1 MILSFNIKEMKNLKN
16 YTIVLLLLVF
26 SGCSE
31 DIESV
36 NYDEINPSIF
46 PSSEADIQ
54 AIVASAYYPLR
65 GSYGNGIHSTSENG
79 LMFILDAT
87 TEILQGP
94 YGVQQEASLHSY
106 KASSTAFTRFYDVF
120 YNKISSMTL
129 SIDRIENSKVNDL
142 IKKQAIA
149 EIRCARGLLAYEL
162 FDLYGPLVIAPLEVL
177 KNPLKEEPL
186 ARLSNAEMVSFIEND
201 LKAAAENL
209 KSPAETPYGRLSS
222 GMARMVL
229 VRLYLHEKRWAE
241 VEAQTNA
248 IIGMNY
254 YGLEDDYVGL
264 WDVKAPVESREV
276 IWAVPADYAGTSE
289 NQWQLMCLPANF
301 PGRGGYGTIQS
312 SWKFYDSF
320 EATDIRKNALIAEY
334 TGTDGITYNRANPAN
349 YMQLGP
355 IPLKIDPDAART
367 TALTTVDIIVYRYP
381 DVLLS
386 KAEALANKTGTPTQE
401 AIDLVN
407 VVRKRAKISELQ
419 LVNYATLEK
428 FNDMILLERSHEYW
442 CENGQYRSDLIR
454 HGKFTEHAKALN
466 GAASQSE
473 PYKALF
479 PFSLARIS
487 EGKGKFIQNTGYI
500 N

>member
-1 MILSFNIKEMKNLKN
+1 MKNIKN

-26 SGCSE
+26 SGCS
-31 DIESV
+31 DDLESI
-36 NYDEINPSIF
+36 NFDEINPSIF
-46 PSSEADIQ
+46 PTSEADIQ

-79 LMFILDAT
+79 LMFISDAT

-106 KASSTAFTRFYDVF
+106 KATSTSFTRFYDVF
-120 YNKISSMTL
+120 YNKISGMTL
-129 SIDRIENSKVNDL
+129 SIDRIEKSNVNDL

-149 EIRCARGLLAYEL
+149 EVKCARGLLAYEL
-162 FDLYGPLVIAPLEVL
+162 FDLYGPLVVAPLKVL
-177 KNPLKEEPL
+177 QNPLIEEPL
-186 ARLSNAEMVSFIEND
+186 ARLSNADMVSFIEND
-201 LKAAAENL
+201 LKAAAEDL
-209 KSPAETPYGRLSS
+209 KGPADTQYGRFSS

-229 VRLYLHEKRWAE
+229 IRLYLHEKRWAD
-241 VEAQTNA
+241 VETQANA
-248 IIGMNY
+248 IIAMNY
-254 YGLEDDYVGL
+254 YGLEDNYVGL
-264 WDVKAPVESREV
+264 WDVKAPVSSKEV

-289 NQWQLMCLPANF
+289 NQWQLMVLPANF

-312 SWKFYDSF
+312 SWTFYDTF
-320 EATDIRKNALIAEY
+320 EATDIRKNALIAEFQ
-334 TGTDGITYNRANPAN
+334 GTDGITYNRANPAN

-355 IPLKIDPDAART
+355 IPLKINPDAART

-386 KAEALANKTGTPTQE
+386 KAEALVNKTGTPTQE
-401 AIDLVN
+401 AVDLVN
-407 VVRKRAKISELQ
+407 IVRKRAKISELK
-419 LVNYATLEK
+419 LVDVPTLAS
-428 FNDMILLERSHEYW
+428 FNNMILVERSHEYW

-454 HGKFTEHAKALN
+454 HGKFTEHALSLN
-466 GAASQSE
+466 GSASQSE

-479 PFSLARIS
+479 PFSLERIA
-487 EGKGKFIQNTGYI
+487 EGKGKFIQNLGY

>member
-1 MILSFNIKEMKNLKN
+1 MKNLKN

-26 SGCSE
+26 SGCN
-31 DIESV
+31 DDLESI

-46 PSSEADIQ
+46 PSSEADVQ

-106 KASSTAFTRFYDVF
+106 KATSTAFTRFYDVF
-120 YNKISSMTL
+120 YNKISGMTL
-129 SIDRIENSKVNDL
+129 SIDRIEKSKVNDL
-142 IKKQAIA
+142 VKKQAIA
-149 EIRCARGLLAYEL
+149 EIRCARGLLTYEL

-177 KNPLKEEPL
+177 QNPLKEQPL

-201 LKAAAENL
+201 LKLAAADL
-209 KSPAETPYGRLSS
+209 PAPKDAVYGRFSQGL
-222 GMARMVL
+222 ARMIL
-229 VRLYLHEKRWAE
+229 IRLYLHEKRWAD
-241 VEAQTNA
+241 VEEQSSA

-254 YGLEDDYVGL
+254 YGLESDYVGL
-264 WDVKAPVESREV
+264 WDVKAPVDSKEV

-320 EATDIRKNALIAEY
+320 EATDIRKEALIVEY
-334 TGTDGITYNRANPAN
+334 TGTDGVTYNRQNPAN

-355 IPLKIDPDAART
+355 IPLKIDADAART
-367 TALTTVDIIVYRYP
+367 TALTTVDIIEYRYP

-386 KAEALANKTGTPTQE
+386 KAEAIANRLGAPTQE

-407 VVRKRAKISELQ
+407 IVRRRAKISEIL
-419 LVNYATLEK
+419 LANYTTLAS

-454 HGKFTEHAKALN
+454 HGKYTQHAIDLN
-466 GAASQSE
+466 GAASQSA

-479 PFSLARIS
+479 PFSLERIS
-487 EGKGKFIQNTGYI
+487 EGKGKFLQNPGY

>member
-1 MILSFNIKEMKNLKN
+1 MKNFKS
-16 YTIVLLLLVF
+16 YIIVALMLVF
-26 SGCSE
+26 SGCSN
-31 DIESV
+31 DLESI

-65 GSYGNGIHSTSENG
+65 GSYGNGIHTTSENG
-79 LMFILDAT
+79 LMFMLDAT

-106 KASSTAFTRFYDVF
+106 KATSTAFTRFYDVF
-120 YNKISSMTL
+120 YNKISGMTL
-129 SIDRIENSKVNDL
+129 SIDRIQSSNVNEL

-149 EIRCARGLLAYEL
+149 EIKCARGLLAYEL
-162 FDLYGPLVIAPLEVL
+162 FDLYGPLVVAPLDVL

-201 LKAAAENL
+201 LKDAATDL
-209 KSPAETPYGRLSS
+209 KAPGETAYGRFSS

-229 VRLYLHEKRWAE
+229 IRLYLHEKRWAE
-241 VEAQTNA
+241 VEEQAAA
-248 IIGMNY
+248 IMAMNY
-254 YGLEDDYVGL
+254 YGLEENYVGL
-264 WDVKAPVESREV
+264 WDIKAPVDSKEV

-289 NQWQLMCLPANF
+289 NQWQLMVLPANY

-312 SWKFYDSF
+312 SWTFYDSF
-320 EATDIRKNALIAEY
+320 EATDIRKNALIAEF
-334 TGTDGITYNRANPAN
+334 TGTDGVTYNRSNPAN

-367 TALTTVDIIVYRYP
+367 TALTTVDIIVYRYA

-386 KAEALANKTGTPTQE
+386 RAEAIVNKTGTPTQE

-407 VVRKRAKISELQ
+407 IVRRRAKISEIQ
-419 LVNYATLEK
+419 LADYATLAK

-454 HGKFTEHAKALN
+454 HGKFTEHALALN
-466 GAASQSE
+466 GAASQSA

-479 PFSLARIS
+479 PFSLDRIS
-487 EGKGKFIQNTGYI
+487 EGKGKFIQNPGY

>member
-1 MILSFNIKEMKNLKN
+1 MKNFKS
-16 YTIVLLLLVF
+16 YIVVVLMLVF
-26 SGCSE
+26 SGCSN
-31 DIESV
+31 DLESI

-65 GSYGNGIHSTSENG
+65 GSYGNGIHTTSENG
-79 LMFILDAT
+79 LMFMLDAT

-106 KASSTAFTRFYDVF
+106 KATSTAFTRFYDVF
-120 YNKISSMTL
+120 YNKISGMTL
-129 SIDRIENSKVNDL
+129 SIDRIQSSNVNEL

-149 EIRCARGLLAYEL
+149 EIKCARGLLAYEL
-162 FDLYGPLVIAPLEVL
+162 FDLYGPLVVAPLDVL

-201 LKAAAENL
+201 LKDAATDL
-209 KSPAETPYGRLSS
+209 KAPGETAYGRFSS
-222 GMARMVL
+222 GMARMIL
-229 VRLYLHEKRWAE
+229 IRLYLHEKRWAE
-241 VEAQTNA
+241 VEEQAAA
-248 IIGMNY
+248 IMAMNY
-254 YGLEDDYVGL
+254 YGLEENYVGL
-264 WDVKAPVESREV
+264 WDIKAPVDSKEV

-289 NQWQLMCLPANF
+289 NQWQLMVLPANY

-312 SWKFYDSF
+312 SWTFYDSF
-320 EATDIRKNALIAEY
+320 EATDIRKNALIAEF
-334 TGTDGITYNRANPAN
+334 TGTDGVTYNRANPAN

-367 TALTTVDIIVYRYP
+367 TALTTVDIIVYRYA

-386 KAEALANKTGTPTQE
+386 RAEAIANKTGTPTQE

-407 VVRKRAKISELQ
+407 IVRRRAKISEIQ
-419 LVNYATLEK
+419 LADYATLSK

-454 HGKFTEHAKALN
+454 HGKFTEHALALN
-466 GAASQSE
+466 GAASQSA

-479 PFSLARIS
+479 PFSLDRIS
-487 EGKGKFIQNTGYI
+487 EGKGKFIQNPGY

>member
-1 MILSFNIKEMKNLKN
+1 MKNIKN

-26 SGCSE
+26 SGCS
-31 DIESV
+31 DDLQSI

-46 PSSEADIQ
+46 PTSEADIQ

-106 KASSTAFTRFYDVF
+106 KATSTSFTRFYDVF
-120 YNKISSMTL
+120 YNKISGMTL
-129 SIDRIENSKVNDL
+129 SIDRIEKSKVNDL

-149 EIRCARGLLAYEL
+149 EVKCARGLLAYEL
-162 FDLYGPLVIAPLEVL
+162 FDMYGPIVVAPLDVL
-177 KNPLKEEPL
+177 QNPLKEEPL
-186 ARLSNAEMVSFIEND
+186 ARLSNADMVSFIEND
-201 LKAAAENL
+201 LKAAAEDL
-209 KSPAETPYGRLSS
+209 KAPADTQYGRFSS
-222 GMARMVL
+222 GLARMIL
-229 VRLYLHEKRWAE
+229 IRLYLHEKRWAD
-241 VEAQTNA
+241 VETQANA
-248 IIGMNY
+248 IMAMNY
-254 YGLEDDYVGL
+254 YGLEDNYVGL
-264 WDVKAPVESREV
+264 WDVKAPVSSKEV

-289 NQWQLMCLPANF
+289 NQWQLMVLPANF

-312 SWKFYDSF
+312 SWTFYDTF
-320 EATDIRKNALIAEY
+320 EATDIRKNALIAEFQ
-334 TGTDGITYNRANPAN
+334 GTDGITYNRANPAN

-355 IPLKIDPDAART
+355 IPLKINPDAART

-386 KAEALANKTGTPTQE
+386 KAEALVNKTGTPTQE
-401 AIDLVN
+401 AVDLVN
-407 VVRKRAKISELQ
+407 IVRKRAKISELK
-419 LVNYATLEK
+419 LVDVPTLAS
-428 FNDMILLERSHEYW
+428 FNNMILVERSHEYW

-454 HGKFTEHAKALN
+454 HGKFTEHALSLN
-466 GAASQSE
+466 GSASQSE

-479 PFSLARIS
+479 PFSLERIA
-487 EGKGKFIQNTGYI
+487 EGKGKFIQNLGY

>member
-1 MILSFNIKEMKNLKN
+1 MKNLKN

-26 SGCSE
+26 SGCS
-31 DIESV
+31 DDLESI

-79 LMFILDAT
+79 LMFLLDAT

-106 KASSTAFTRFYDVF
+106 KATSTSFTRFYDVF
-120 YNKISSMTL
+120 YNKISGMTL
-129 SIDRIENSKVNDL
+129 SIDRIEKSNVNEL

-149 EIRCARGLLAYEL
+149 EIKCARGLLAYEL
-162 FDLYGPLVIAPLEVL
+162 FDMYGPIVVAPLDVL
-177 KNPLKEEPL
+177 QNPLKEEPL
-186 ARLSNAEMVSFIEND
+186 ARLSNANMVSFIEND
-201 LKAAAENL
+201 LKAAAADL
-209 KSPAETPYGRLSS
+209 KSPAETQYGRFSS

-229 VRLYLHEKRWAE
+229 IRLYLHEKRWAE
-241 VEAQTNA
+241 VEEQANA

-254 YGLEDDYVGL
+254 YGLEENYVGL
-264 WDVKAPVESREV
+264 WDVKAPVSSKEV

-289 NQWQLMCLPANF
+289 NQWQLMVLPANF

-312 SWKFYDSF
+312 SWTFYDSF
-320 EATDIRKNALIAEY
+320 EATDIRKTALIAEFE
-334 TGTDGITYNRANPAN
+334 GTDGVTYNRANPAN

-355 IPLKIDPDAART
+355 IPLKIHPDAART
-367 TALTTVDIIVYRYP
+367 TALTTVDIIVYRYA

-386 KAEALANKTGTPTQE
+386 KAEALVNKTGTPTQE

-407 VVRKRAKISELQ
+407 IIRKRAKISEIELAD
-419 LVNYATLEK
+419 YSTLAS

-454 HGKFTEHAKALN
+454 HGKFTEHALALN
-466 GAASQSE
+466 GSASQSA

-479 PFSLARIS
+479 PFSLERIS
-487 EGKGKFIQNTGYI
+487 EGKGKFIQNDKY

>member
-1 MILSFNIKEMKNLKN
+1 MKNLKN

-26 SGCSE
+26 SGCNE
-31 DIESV
+31 DLESV

-79 LMFILDAT
+79 LMFMLDAT

-94 YGVQQEASLHSY
+94 YGVQQEASYHSY
-106 KASSTAFTRFYDVF
+106 KATSTAFTRFYDVF
-120 YNKISSMTL
+120 YNKISGMTL
-129 SIDRIENSKVNDL
+129 SIDRIEKSKVNEFV
-142 IKKQAIA
+142 KKQAIA
-149 EIRCARGLLAYEL
+149 EIKCARGLLAYEL
-162 FDLYGPLVIAPLEVL
+162 FDMYGPLVVAPLDVL
-177 KNPLKEEPL
+177 QNPLKEEPL
-186 ARLSNAEMVSFIEND
+186 ARLSNAAMVSFIEND
-201 LKAAAENL
+201 LKDAAADL
-209 KSPAETPYGRLSS
+209 KSPAETPYGRFSN

-229 VRLYLHEKRWAE
+229 IRLYLHEKRWAE
-241 VEAQTNA
+241 VEEQANA

-254 YGLEDDYVGL
+254 YALEDNYVGL
-264 WDVKAPVESREV
+264 WDVKAPVSSKEV

-289 NQWQLMCLPANF
+289 NQWQLMVLPANY

-312 SWKFYDSF
+312 SWTFYDSF
-320 EATDIRKNALIAEY
+320 EATDIRKDALIAEF
-334 TGTDGITYNRANPAN
+334 TGTDGVTYNRANPAN

-386 KAEALANKTGTPTQE
+386 KAEALVNKTGTPTQE

-407 VVRKRAKISELQ
+407 VVRKRAKISKIELADY
-419 LVNYATLEK
+419 NTLAS

-454 HGKFTEHAKALN
+454 HGKFTEHAIALN
-466 GAASQSE
+466 GSASQSA

-479 PFSLARIS
+479 PFSLERIS
-487 EGKGKFIQNTGYI
+487 EGKGKFIQNPEY

>member
-1 MILSFNIKEMKNLKN
+1 MKNLKN
-16 YTIVLLLLVF
+16 YIVVLLMLAF

-31 DIESV
+31 DLESI

-79 LMFILDAT
+79 LMFMLDAT

-106 KASSTAFTRFYDVF
+106 KVTSTAFTRFYDVF
-120 YNKISSMTL
+120 YNKISGMTL
-129 SIDRIENSKVNDL
+129 SIDRIQSSNVNEL

-149 EIRCARGLLAYEL
+149 EIKCARGLLAYEL
-162 FDLYGPLVIAPLEVL
+162 FDLYGPLVVAPLDVL

-186 ARLSNAEMVSFIEND
+186 ARLTNAQMVSFIEND
-201 LKAAAENL
+201 LKDAAADL
-209 KSPAETPYGRLSS
+209 KSPAETAYGRFSS
-222 GMARMVL
+222 GMARMIL
-229 VRLYLHEKRWAE
+229 IRLYLHEKRWAE
-241 VEAQTNA
+241 VEEQANA
-248 IIGMNY
+248 IMAMNY
-254 YGLEDDYVGL
+254 YALESNYVGL
-264 WDVKAPVESREV
+264 WDVKAPVDSKEV

-289 NQWQLMCLPANF
+289 NQWQLMALPNNF

-312 SWKFYDSF
+312 SWTFYDSF
-320 EATDIRKNALIAEY
+320 EATDIRKTALVAEF
-334 TGTDGITYNRANPAN
+334 TGTDGVTYNRQNPAN

-367 TALTTVDIIVYRYP
+367 TALTTVDIIVYRYA
-381 DVLLS
+381 DVILS
-386 KAEALANKTGTPTQE
+386 KAEALVNKTGTPTQE

-407 VVRKRAKISELQ
+407 IVRKRAQISEIQ
-419 LVNYATLEK
+419 LADYNTLAK

-454 HGKFTEHAKALN
+454 HGKYTEHALALN
-466 GAASQSE
+466 GSASQSA
-473 PYKALF
+473 PYKALM
-479 PFSLARIS
+479 PFSLERIS
-487 EGKGKFIQNTGYI
+487 EGKGKFIQNPGY

>member
-1 MILSFNIKEMKNLKN
+1 MKNLKN
-16 YTIVLLLLVF
+16 YIVVLLMVVF

-31 DIESV
+31 DLESI

-79 LMFILDAT
+79 LMFMLDAT

-106 KASSTAFTRFYDVF
+106 KATSTAFTRFYDVF
-120 YNKISSMTL
+120 YNKISGMTL
-129 SIDRIENSKVNDL
+129 SIDRIQSSNVNEL
-142 IKKQAIA
+142 IKKQAVA
-149 EIRCARGLLAYEL
+149 EIKCARGLLAYEL
-162 FDLYGPLVIAPLEVL
+162 FDLYGPLVVAPLDVL

-201 LKAAAENL
+201 LKVAAADL
-209 KSPAETPYGRLSS
+209 KAPGETPYGRFSN

-229 VRLYLHEKRWAE
+229 IRLYLHEKRWAE
-241 VEAQTNA
+241 VEEQAVA
-248 IIGMNY
+248 IMAMNY
-254 YGLEDDYVGL
+254 YGLEENYVGL
-264 WDVKAPVESREV
+264 WDIKAPVDSKEV

-289 NQWQLMCLPANF
+289 NQWQLMALPNNF

-312 SWKFYDSF
+312 SWTFYDSF
-320 EATDIRKNALIAEY
+320 EATDIRKGALIAEF
-334 TGTDGITYNRANPAN
+334 TGTDGVTYNRANPAN

-355 IPLKIDPDAART
+355 IPLKIDPDVART
-367 TALTTVDIIVYRYP
+367 TALTTVDIIVYRYA

-386 KAEALANKTGTPTQE
+386 RAEAIVNKTGIPTQE

-407 VVRKRAKISELQ
+407 IVRKRAKISEIELADY
-419 LVNYATLEK
+419 NTLAK

-454 HGKFTEHAKALN
+454 HGKYTEHAIALN
-466 GAASQSE
+466 GAASQSA

-479 PFSLARIS
+479 PFSLDRIS
-487 EGKGKFIQNTGYI
+487 EGKGKFIQNPGY

>member
-1 MILSFNIKEMKNLKN
+1 MKNLKN

-26 SGCSE
+26 SGCS
-31 DIESV
+31 DDLESI

-46 PSSEADIQ
+46 PTSEADIQ

-79 LMFILDAT
+79 LMFLLDAT

-106 KASSTAFTRFYDVF
+106 KASSTSFTRFYDVF
-120 YNKISSMTL
+120 YNKISGMTL
-129 SIDRIENSKVNDL
+129 SIDRIEKSKVNDL

-149 EIRCARGLLAYEL
+149 EVKCARGLLAYEL
-162 FDLYGPLVIAPLEVL
+162 FDLYGPLVVAPLNVL
-177 KNPLKEEPL
+177 QNPLLEEPL
-186 ARLSNAEMVSFIEND
+186 ARLSNTDMVSFIEND
-201 LKAAAENL
+201 LKAAAEDL
-209 KSPAETPYGRLSS
+209 KSPAETQYGRFSN

-229 VRLYLHEKRWAE
+229 IRLYLHEKRWAE
-241 VEAQTNA
+241 VEEQANA
-248 IIGMNY
+248 IMAMNY
-254 YGLEDDYVGL
+254 YGLESDYVGL
-264 WDVKAPVESREV
+264 WDVKAPVSSREV

-289 NQWQLMCLPANF
+289 NQWQLMVLPANF

-320 EATDIRKNALIAEY
+320 ESTDIRKTALIAEFE
-334 TGTDGITYNRANPAN
+334 GTDGITYNRANPAN

-355 IPLKIDPDAART
+355 IPLKIHPDAART
-367 TALTTVDIIVYRYP
+367 TALTTVDIIVYRYA

-386 KAEALANKTGTPTQE
+386 KAEAIVNKTGTLTQE

-407 VVRKRAKISELQ
+407 IVRKRAKISEIQ
-419 LVNYATLEK
+419 LADYNTLTS
-428 FNDMILLERSHEYW
+428 FNDMILIERSHEYW

-454 HGKFTEHAKALN
+454 HGKFTEHALALN
-466 GAASQSE
+466 GSASQSE

-479 PFSLARIS
+479 PFSLERIA
-487 EGKGKFIQNTGYI
+487 EGKGKFIQNDKY

>member
-1 MILSFNIKEMKNLKN
+1 MKNLKN

-26 SGCSE
+26 SGCSQ
-31 DIESV
+31 DLESI

-65 GSYGNGIHSTSENG
+65 GSYGSGIHSTSENG
-79 LMFILDAT
+79 LMFMLDAT

-94 YGVQQEASLHSY
+94 YGVQQEASLHNY
-106 KASSTAFTRFYDVF
+106 KATSTGFTRFYDVF
-120 YNKISSMTL
+120 YNKISGMTL
-129 SIDRIENSKVNDL
+129 SIDRIEKSKVNDL

-149 EIRCARGLLAYEL
+149 EIKCARGLLAYEL
-162 FDLYGPLVIAPLEVL
+162 FDLYGPLVVAPLEVL
-177 KNPLKEEPL
+177 QNPLKEEPL
-186 ARLSNAEMVSFIEND
+186 ARLSNADMVSFIEND

-209 KSPAETPYGRLSS
+209 KSPAETQYGRFSS

-229 VRLYLHEKRWAE
+229 IRLYLHEKRWAD
-241 VEAQTNA
+241 VETQATA
-248 IIGMNY
+248 IMAMNY
-254 YGLEDDYVGL
+254 YGLEENYVGL
-264 WDVKAPVESREV
+264 WDVKAPVSSKEV

-289 NQWQLMCLPANF
+289 NQWQLMVLPANF

-312 SWKFYDSF
+312 SWTFYDSF
-320 EATDIRKNALIAEY
+320 EATDIRKTALIAEF
-334 TGTDGITYNRANPAN
+334 TGTDGITYNRQNPAN

-355 IPLKIDPDAART
+355 IPLKINPDAART
-367 TALTTVDIIVYRYP
+367 TALTTVDIIVYRYA

-407 VVRKRAKISELQ
+407 IVRRRAKISEVKLAD
-419 LVNYATLEK
+419 YATLAN
-428 FNDMILLERSHEYW
+428 FNTMILLERSHEYW

-454 HGKFTEHAKALN
+454 HGKFTEHALSLN
-466 GAASQSE
+466 GSASQSA

-479 PFSLARIS
+479 PFSLERIS
-487 EGKGKFIQNTGYI
+487 EGKGKFIQNPGY

>member
-1 MILSFNIKEMKNLKN
+1 MKNLKY
-16 YTIVLLLLVF
+16 YTIVLLLLIF
-26 SGCSE
+26 SGCSS
-31 DIESV
+31 DLESI

-79 LMFILDAT
+79 LMFMLDAT

-106 KASSTAFTRFYDVF
+106 KATSTAFTRFYDVF
-120 YNKISSMTL
+120 YNKISGMTL
-129 SIDRIENSKVNDL
+129 SIDRIEKSKVNDL

-149 EIRCARGLLAYEL
+149 EIKCARGLLAYEL
-162 FDLYGPLVIAPLEVL
+162 FDLYGPLVVAPLDVL
-177 KNPLKEEPL
+177 QNPLKEEPL
-186 ARLSNAEMVSFIEND
+186 ARLSNADMVSFIEND
-201 LKAAAENL
+201 LKVAAADL
-209 KSPAETPYGRLSS
+209 KSPAETPYGRFSN

-229 VRLYLHEKRWAE
+229 IRLYLHEKRWAD
-241 VEAQTNA
+241 VEAQASA
-248 IIGMNY
+248 IIAMNY
-254 YGLEDDYVGL
+254 YALESNYVGL
-264 WDVKAPVESREV
+264 WDIKAPVDSKEV

-312 SWKFYDSF
+312 SWSFYDSF
-320 EATDIRKNALIAEY
+320 EATDIRKTALIAEF
-334 TGTDGITYNRANPAN
+334 TGTDGITYNRQNPAN

-355 IPLKIDPDAART
+355 IPLKIDPDVART
-367 TALTTVDIIVYRYP
+367 TALTTVDIIVYRYA

-386 KAEALANKTGTPTQE
+386 KAEALVNKTGTPTQE

-407 VVRKRAKISELQ
+407 IVRRRAKISDVL
-419 LVNYATLEK
+419 LSNYATLAK

-454 HGKFTEHAKALN
+454 HGKYTEHALQLN
-466 GAASQSE
+466 GAASQSA
-473 PYKALF
+473 PYKALM
-479 PFSLARIS
+479 PFSLDRIS
-487 EGKGKFIQNTGYI
+487 EGKGKFIQNPGY

>member
-1 MILSFNIKEMKNLKN
+1 MKNFKS
-16 YTIVLLLLVF
+16 YIIVVLMLVF

-31 DIESV
+31 DLESI

-65 GSYGNGIHSTSENG
+65 GSYGNGIHTTSENG
-79 LMFILDAT
+79 LMFMLDAT

-106 KASSTAFTRFYDVF
+106 KATSTAFTRFYDVF
-120 YNKISSMTL
+120 YNKISGMTL

-149 EIRCARGLLAYEL
+149 EIKCARGLLAYEL
-162 FDLYGPLVIAPLEVL
+162 FDLYGPLVIAPLDVL

-201 LKAAAENL
+201 LKAAAEDL
-209 KSPAETPYGRLSS
+209 KAPGETPYGRFSN

-229 VRLYLHEKRWAE
+229 IRLYLHEKRWAE
-241 VEAQTNA
+241 VDEQASA
-248 IIGMNY
+248 IMAMNY
-254 YGLEDDYVGL
+254 YGLEANYVGL
-264 WDVKAPVESREV
+264 WDIKAPVDSKEV

-289 NQWQLMCLPANF
+289 NQWQLMALPNNF

-312 SWKFYDSF
+312 SWSFYDSF
-320 EATDIRKNALIAEY
+320 EATDIRKTALVAEF
-334 TGTDGITYNRANPAN
+334 TGTDGVTYNRQNPAN

-355 IPLKIDPDAART
+355 IPLKIDPDVART
-367 TALTTVDIIVYRYP
+367 TALTTVDIIVYRFA

-386 KAEALANKTGTPTQE
+386 KAEALANKGGTPTQE

-407 VVRKRAKISELQ
+407 IVRRRAKISEIQ
-419 LVNYATLEK
+419 LANYATLDK

-454 HGKFTEHAKALN
+454 HGKYTEHALALN
-466 GAASQSE
+466 GAASQSA

-479 PFSLARIS
+479 PFSLDRIS
-487 EGKGKFIQNTGYI
+487 EGKGKFIQNPGY